1 MFLDT
6 FMDDASE
13 GIMQNP
19 VPELADLQ
27 LECAVSLEAAYND
40 MVLESC
46 QLKYQAMV
54 EGVSVIHEGVI
65 ETIKNFFKAIFKA
78 IQKFFGGGSSGGGGG
93 SSRNTAMLKKQL
105 QDKRVKEGMEYI
117 LNHPELL
124 DKIKILDD
132 DTIVKIQPEDI
143 EKGLKD
149 AINTS
154 QMNVQ
159 TMTNI
164 ANNPDGSKAV
174 LDGDKIALD
183 ALRVFVKSAFAGYSA
198 IASAKIDSLADF
210 KQALQNHTKLM
221 TPSALNMTEFN
232 SYQEVINV
240 LDELGQAMQK
250 EKVVT
255 KKQMEEFQK
264 KAINEVP
271 PEYASI
277 VCKVAKILTNATMIY
292 CSYGC
297 RVVDQMT
304 QAARQIF
311 DMAMKLNTKK

>member
-221 TPSALNMTEFN
+221 TPSALNMTKFN

-292 CSYGC
+292 YSYGC

>member
-13 GIMQNP
+13 GIMQTP

-40 MVLESC
+40 MVLETC

-54 EGVSVIHEGVI
+54 EGVGVIHEGVI
-65 ETIKNFFKAIFKA
+65 ESIKNFFKAIFKA
-78 IQKFFGGGSSGGGGG
+78 IQKFFGGGSGGGG
-93 SSRNTAMLKKQL
+93 SSRNIAALKKQL
-105 QDKRVKEGMEYI
+105 QDKRVKEGMVYI

-124 DKIKILDD
+124 DKFKIPDE
-132 DTIVKIQPEDI
+132 DTLVKIQPEDI

-154 QMNVQ
+154 QMSVQ
-159 TMTNI
+159 MTNI

-183 ALRVFVKSAFAGYSA
+183 ALRVFVKSTFAGYSA

-210 KQALQNHTKLM
+210 KQALQNHTKVM
-221 TPSALNMTEFN
+221 TPSALNMTEIN
-232 SYQEVINV
+232 SYQEIVNT
-240 LDELGQAMQK
+240 LDELNQAMQE
-250 EKVVT
+250 EKVVV

-271 PEYASI
+271 PEYANI
-277 VCKVAKILTNATMIY
+277 VCKVTKTLTNATMIY
-292 CSYGC
+292 YSYGC

-304 QAARQIF
+304 QVARQIF

>member
-19 VPELADLQ
+19 TPELADLQ

-40 MVLESC
+40 MVLKTC
-46 QLKYQAMV
+46 QLKYQAVV

-65 ETIKNFFKAIFKA
+65 ESIKNFFKAIFKA
-78 IQKFFGGGSSGGGGG
+78 IQKFFGGGSSGGSGG

-105 QDKRVKEGMEYI
+105 QDKRVREGMEYM

-124 DKIKILDD
+124 DKFKIPDD
-132 DTIVKIQPEDI
+132 ETIVKIQPEDI

-154 QMNVQ
+154 QMSVQ
-159 TMTNI
+159 MTDI
-164 ANNPDGSKAV
+164 TNNPDGSKAI

-183 ALRVFVKSAFAGYSA
+183 ALRVFVKSAFAGYPA
-198 IASAKIDSLADF
+198 IASTKIDSLADF
-210 KQALQNHTKLM
+210 KQALQNHTKVM
-221 TPSALNMTEFN
+221 TPSAMNMTEIN
-232 SYQEVINV
+232 SYQEIINV
-240 LDELGQAMQK
+240 LDELGQAMQE

-277 VCKVAKILTNATMIY
+277 VCKVAKVLTNATMIY
-292 CSYGC
+292 YSYGC

-304 QAARQIF
+304 QVARQIF
-311 DMAMKLNTKK
+311 EMAMKLNTKK